1 MTSVNATLEDAPAL
15 VASAPPAQ
23 ETAPHAMSLAV
34 WAVPETVVA
43 GERFGIKIGAKS
55 SADCALAGCRIEVLD
70 GAGAVV
76 ASGSLGETPWPGTGA
91 LFWTDVTLD
100 APATPGLLALQAR
113 FEAAALDPPHDG
125 ASAPFRVA
133 VVARP
138 EHVLTVKVSAA
149 GIPVEEAYVRLGPH
163 RAVTDAAG
171 TAKLKLA
178 PGTYALTVWKA
189 GYDAPSTPVEI
200 GADAFVAVEARALPE
215 EDPDA
220 HWTG

>member
-1 MTSVNATLEDAPAL
+1 MTSANVTLEDAPAPI
-15 VASAPPAQ
+15 ASAPAE
-23 ETAPHAMSLAV
+23 ETTPHAMSLAV

-55 SADCALAGCRIEVLD
+55 SADCALAGCRIDVLD
-70 GAGAVV
+70 GAGAVL
-76 ASGSLGETPWPGTGA
+76 ASGCLGETPWPGTGA

-100 APATPGLLALQAR
+100 APAAPGLLALQAR
-113 FEAAALDPPHDG
+113 FDPAALDQPHGG
-125 ASAPFRVA
+125 AAAPFSVA

-138 EHVLTVKVSAA
+138 EHVLTVKVSAT

-171 TAKLKLA
+171 MAQLKLP
-178 PGTYALTVWKA
+178 PGAYALTVWKA
-189 GYDAPSTPVEI
+189 GYVAPVTPVEI
-200 GADAFVAVEARALPE
+200 GADAFVAVEARAQPE

-220 HWTG
+220 RWTG